1 MRDVQAVFDAII
13 EYIGILEEQLQQV
26 DPNLDW
32 KEINKTYRPS
42 MRLYELQNFINGER
56 ERRQQE

>member
-1 MRDVQAVFDAII
+1 
-13 EYIGILEEQLQQV
+13 LQLV

-32 KEINKTYRPS
+32 KEINKVYRPS
-42 MRLYELQNFINGER
+42 MRLYELQQFINGER

>member
-1 MRDVQAVFDAII
+1 MHDVQAVFDAII

-32 KEINKTYRPS
+32 KEINKTYQPN
-42 MRLYELQNFINGER
+42 MRLYELQNFINGVR
-56 ERRQQE
+56 DGRQQE

>member
-1 MRDVQAVFDAII
+1 MHDIQTIFDAII

-32 KEINKTYRPS
+32 KEINKTYQPN
-42 MRLYELQNFINGER
+42 MRLYELQQFINGVR
-56 ERRQQE
+56 DGRQQE

>member
-1 MRDVQAVFDAII
+1 MHDIQAVFDAII

-26 DPNLDW
+26 DPSIDW
-32 KEINKTYRPS
+32 KEVNKTYRPS
-42 MRLYELQNFINGER
+42 MRLYELQQFINGER

>member
-1 MRDVQAVFDAII
+1 MRDVQAVFDALI

-32 KEINKTYRPS
+32 KEINKVYRPS
-42 MRLYELQNFINGER
+42 MRLYELQQFINGER